1 MTVDK
6 GKGKA
11 KSQEVKVQLDKGKG
25 KAKVQEVKVQVDK
38 DKGKAKVQEVKVHWW
53 VGERSLPKPLI
64 AAPLDEKKWYEELS
78 ILDDDQERHALPA
91 HYLEEICTI
100 VEKVY
105 NEEVDFYMQAKKK
118 SKSSDD
124 KWFDDVIKSG
134 TLSDKIAAL
143 SLRITESPVHHLQ
156 TIDSLVNMALK
167 KEQRVS
173 QMALEAL
180 KDLFISQLL
189 PDRRLKSFKKN
200 SLGHPKLS
208 MRTAILLWFESQ
220 LISRVEKVVQAL
232 DFGLSSNVEYYK
244 KICME
249 LAVDMIKHK
258 PEQEAR
264 ILTLV
269 VNKLGDP
276 KGKVCTK
283 CVTLLLDLIKQ
294 HPNMRVVIIKEVRQ
308 LIYHPQVAARTLYNG
323 IIFLAQIPV
332 NHKSHDVC
340 EQLVDTYLGLFENII
355 TRDELRSRLL
365 AALLNGIN
373 KSYPYLK
380 STESLNKHL
389 DSLFRI
395 VHMSTFSTST
405 QALMLISHMVL
416 SETTNDKGKSAS
428 NADANKSD
436 DSLSNRFYR
445 ALYAKLLADEIITR
459 GKNTIFLNLLY
470 RSMKHDRS
478 DNRTIAFIKRLT
490 VCALQSSAGITGGIL
505 LLISEVF
512 KAKPHLLNIVTQV
525 ETSLESDTPRDD
537 DDDEDGEDNSYHLL
551 GCYDGSKREPEYS
564 VRGKPLLWEL
574 SMLQTHYHPSIKVFN
589 NSIITEPHSITYS
602 GDPITDF
609 SLTAFLNRF
618 SYKNPKK
625 YSSGNK
631 VTRSVARQEEPINSV
646 AMSLQEGNDAPGNS
660 ADKQFFYKFFGER
673 EKLRSEGKS
682 RDRKAKKKQSKS
694 AEDNIEGDYDGSS
707 DSEVDSDAK
716 SDLNSDIDEAEIDK
730 FADKLARDM
739 IKSTSNNYDKADI
752 DDDDFS
758 DDNDDD
764 DDEGDFDEGDDDDDD
779 DDGDNYDSDEYM
791 GTKKTNKSKNGADN
805 DDSSSDDGYELMA
818 YGDDTMRNDS
828 KHASKSE
835 KRKPSDKVKSDNK
848 KQKKT
853 SSDFASAE
861 DYEELMENIVQK
873 VVKRK

>member
-1 MTVDK
+1 VQPDK
-6 GKGKA
+6 NNGKSKPF
-11 KSQEVKVQLDKGKG
+11 VQDSKL
-25 KAKVQEVKVQVDK
+25 
-38 DKGKAKVQEVKVHWW
+38 HWW
-53 VGERSLPKPLI
+53 VSERSLPKPLVT
-64 AAPLDEKKWYEELS
+64 ADVDDKKWYDELS
-78 ILDDDQERHALPA
+78 ILDEDQERHALPA
-91 HYLEEICTI
+91 HYIDEICTI

-105 NEEVDFYMQAKKK
+105 NEEVEHYMQAKKK

-143 SLRITESPVHHLQ
+143 SLRVTESPVHHLQ
-156 TIDSLVNMALK
+156 TLDMLITMALK

-180 KDLFISQLL
+180 KDLLIAQLL

-208 MRTAILLWFESQ
+208 MRSALLLWFESQ

-232 DFGLSSNVEYYK
+232 EFGLSSNVEYYK

-294 HPNMRVVIIKEVRQ
+294 HPNMRIVVIKEVRQ
-308 LIYHPQVAARTLYNG
+308 LIYHPHVAARTLYNG

-332 NHKSHDVC
+332 SQRSHDVC
-340 EQLVDTYLGLFENII
+340 EQLLDTYLGLFENII

-373 KSYPYLK
+373 KSYPFLR

-416 SETTNDKGKSAS
+416 SEAASDKS
-428 NADANKSD
+428 DNKEKEQKTD

-478 DNRTIAFIKRLT
+478 DSRTIAFIKRLT

-525 ETSLESDTPRDD
+525 ETSVEGDAPQDEAE
-537 DDDEDGEDNSYHLL
+537 DEDGDDNSYNFL
-551 GCYDGSKREPEYS
+551 GCYDGSKREPEYA

-574 SMLQTHYHPSIKVFN
+574 SLLQAHYHPSIKVFN
-589 NSIITEPHSITYS
+589 NAIVTEPHSISYS

-625 YSSGNK
+625 YSGKSK
-631 VTRSVARQEEPINSV
+631 VTRSVAQQEEPINSV
-646 AMSLQEGNDAPGNS
+646 VMSLQEGGDAPDNS

-673 EKLRSEGKS
+673 EKLRSDGKS
-682 RDRKAKKKQSKS
+682 RDRKAKKRRAKS

-752 DDDDFS
+752 DDDYS
-758 DDNDDD
+758 E
-764 DDEGDFDEGDDDDDD
+764 EGDDFNEDDDDD
-779 DDGDNYDSDEYM
+779 DDGDDDDDDFGNDDDEDDDEGSGYDSDDYM
-791 GTKKTNKSKNGADN
+791 GTKKKKGKSSRDASS
-805 DDSSSDDGYELMA
+805 DDSSSDDDYELMA
-818 YGDDTMRNDS
+818 YGDDAMDTDNQQS
-828 KHASKSE
+828 TNKAE
-835 KRKPSDKVKSDNK
+835 KRKSSSKAKSENK
-848 KQKKT
+848 KQKKAA